1 LISFLV
7 TFWTDRSES
16 VSDVAKM
23 KFRAKARVASVEER
37 DALLAFS
44 QHWAAHS
51 AIASE
56 TFRRLDG
63 IDLQDDEIPTRDV
76 DWLVWKR

>member
-1 LISFLV
+1 MLTERL
-7 TFWTDRSES
+7 ES
-16 VSDVAKM
+16 VSDVARM
-23 KFRAKARVASVEER
+23 KFRAKARVAAVEER

-44 QHWAAHS
+44 QHWEAHS

-56 TFRRLDG
+56 TLERLDG

>member
-1 LISFLV
+1 ML
-7 TFWTDRSES
+7 TEHSES
-16 VSDVAKM
+16 VSDVARM
-23 KFRAKARVASVEER
+23 KFRAKARIADVEER

-44 QHWAAHS
+44 QHWEAQS

-56 TFRRLDG
+56 TLERLDG